1 MSAQTD
7 GAPVG
12 AGARAGRI
20 AQNVAALLRLRFQ
33 DARADVKSSF
43 RSLAMGAVFGLAAIV
58 LALLALPVL
67 ITTVILILSMY
78 LPAWAAAGIVLAVML
93 VAVGG
98 LFLFARSRLRW
109 KGPSLPQELKADWEA
124 IRERLKERQ

>member
-1 MSAQTD
+1 MCAQTD

>member
-43 RSLAMGAVFGLAAIV
+43 RSLAMGAAFGLAAIV

-67 ITTVILILSMY
+67 ITMVVLILSMY